1 MPSWHIK
8 LTFVENQ
15 GVTAGQ
21 KLSDNNIVS
30 LEMSSIPTSY
40 YIFYLLES
48 FAKKKLH
55 KVARRK
61 WWGKF
66 FCNRWSSFNDMEN
79 FSMSLFKA
87 KGCCSKQTS
96 LSQTLSHV
104 HISFVCVVLV
114 MALANA
120 SHFRMPRLRLSNCHD

>member
-30 LEMSSIPTSY
+30 LEMSSISMSY

-48 FAKKKLH
+48 FVKKKQH
-55 KVARRK
+55 KEARRK
-61 WWGKF
+61 WWRKF

-87 KGCCSKQTS
+87 KGCCSKQTP
-96 LSQTLSHV
+96 LSHV

-120 SHFRMPRLRLSNCHD
+120 SHFRMPLLRLSNCHD